1 MTQET
6 PPSAAP
12 ARPASAPVAL
22 RVSGRLTEADFGRL
36 AAELYGHAMG
46 PWRMVVALAPPL
58 AGAIG
63 AAVGLGLSEAL
74 AASEGARIGLVCAAA
89 LGAALGASALAQRF
103 AYRRQ
108 IAEDGAFLRPFQ
120 LEADTDGVTIRSE
133 AAATRLTWEAVRA
146 VRVSPEFVLLYTD
159 EAAAVALPARA
170 FRDEASMKAFGDRA
184 TALWRAARKGGA
196 P

>member
-1 MTQET
+1 VTQDT
-6 PPSAAP
+6 PPSATP
-12 ARPASAPVAL
+12 TRSAATPVAL
-22 RVSGRLTEADFGRL
+22 RVSGRLTEADFGLL

-46 PWRMVVALAPPL
+46 PWRTVVAVAPAV

-63 AAVGLGLSEAL
+63 AALGLGLSHAFGFG
-74 AASEGARIGLVCAAA
+74 EGAQIGLVCTAA
-89 LGAALGASALAQRF
+89 LGAAMGATALAQRF

-108 IAEDGAFLRPFQ
+108 IADNGAFLRPFQ
-120 LEADTDGVTIRSE
+120 LEADADGVTIRSE
-133 AAATRLTWEAVRA
+133 AAATRLMWEAVRA
-146 VRVSPEFVLLYTD
+146 VRVSPAFVLLYTD

-184 TALWRAARKGGA
+184 TVLWRAARKGEA